1 VTREITRSLLSF
13 TLATALASGAFA
25 QAKAPAPTP
34 VNASESAANGVVT
47 LERGG
52 KVLGVGTVLNGDG
65 RILSALSAVA
75 PGTGVQAR
83 YPDGKTVTVR
93 VGHADVASDLV
104 LLVPDSD
111 RVKQGLKAASVSAAQ
126 AGVLQSF
133 APLPGRPATPR
144 AAKVK
149 GPLEV
154 TNAGKKLTG
163 VELEI
168 AVETSALGTPFVD
181 SRGEVVAIAVRGCAA
196 KKQGPCVPS
205 IYGADVA
212 TIKAFLRGAPASSA
226 MPRAFLGA
234 EGETDSAGPVHG
246 VRVTRVSPGSP
257 AALAGLRAGKDATS
271 SDVIVAVDG
280 SPVGSSD
287 ALNREISA
295 RSVGEVMDLL
305 VFGGGRFRHLTL
317 VLGPAP
323 ATFAPKKKTP

>member
-1 VTREITRSLLSF
+1 VTRETRRSLLSF
-13 TLATALASGAFA
+13 TLATALASGSFA
-25 QAKAPAPTP
+25 QTKAPAPAP
-34 VNASESAANGVVT
+34 VTAANGVVT

-52 KVLGVGTVLNGDG
+52 KALGVGTVLNGDG

-83 YPDGKTVTVR
+83 YPDGKTVAVR

-126 AGVLQSF
+126 AGALQSF
-133 APLPGRPATPR
+133 AALPGRPATPR
-144 AAKVK
+144 AAKVR
-149 GPLEV
+149 GPLEI

-168 AVETSALGTPFVD
+168 AVETSALGTPLVD
-181 SRGEVVAIAVRGCAA
+181 SRGEVVAIAVRGCAT

-212 TIKAFLRGAPASSA
+212 AIKAFLRGAPASSA
-226 MPRAFLGA
+226 VPRAFLGA
-234 EGETDSAGPVHG
+234 EGETDSAGPAPG

-295 RSVGEVMDLL
+295 RSVGEVVDLL

-323 ATFAPKKKTP
+323 AAFAPKKKTP